1 MSIDRSGG
9 RRLCAFWAGQA
20 EGATLRRS
28 WRFSL
33 FSAGLLGLA
42 AILHLAPAEATSAR
56 STSGARPEGVSG
68 PGKGAKLKGGTVTL
82 AEVTISG
89 AESSRLVNLP
99 DLVRHDV
106 EAELAA
112 IDWSKLGLRRH
123 YKLSASVV
131 RLSSARNGDQN
142 LMASC
147 TISAAVRDAERGT
160 LLVII
165 EGRAR
170 AEDAPGAAAEA
181 ERGALAGAVR
191 GAITAVPEAIQRSL

>member
-9 RRLCAFWAGQA
+9 SPLCAYQAAQA
-20 EGATLRRS
+20 EGATARRS

-33 FSAGLLGLA
+33 LAAALLGLA
-42 AILHLAPAEATSAR
+42 ALVRLAPAEATSAR
-56 STSGARPEGVSG
+56 STSAARPEGVAG
-68 PGKGAKLKGGTVTL
+68 QGKEKKLPGGTVTL

-89 AESSRLVNLP
+89 AESSRLINLP

-106 EAELAA
+106 ETELAA
-112 IDWSKLGLRRH
+112 IDWSKLGFRRH

-170 AEDAPGAAAEA
+170 AEDATGAAAEA

-191 GAITAVPEAIQRSL
+191 GAITAVPEAIQRAL